1 MKNWWLGFLIGLGLI
16 ASGAARAEVHALV
29 MTIGDYQAGIPSLK
43 GVMHDRESARSIA
56 HLLGVKDE
64 NILQFHDEQLTLNGM
79 RQAFDELDARVAVGD
94 KVFIYY
100 SGHGSRQRVNDPE
113 ERCAESLV
121 AANGYGLT
129 DAEME
134 ARLKQLAKRAQKI
147 IAMFDSCHSG
157 GATVRGMNNVA
168 FAPKFWSKGGEETC
182 EKPVNIITRNLG
194 LAARTVGSGGN
205 NYVYI
210 AAAKDNEISLDQP
223 GKGGVATQAWLAC
236 MSGGAVDRDG
246 SGGLTVEEIR
256 SCAQEKIDAQLRDVA
271 GFLPHH
277 INVTGNSDLVMTLA
291 ADSPG
296 EPVVVAAPAPVP
308 VSVPVPAPVL
318 APAPVPAVPAH
329 QEQIVQ
335 VQTAPQP
342 VPQTPAVEPVPPA
355 TFRDIFNGRDDLRT
369 VEVMLARSQLKIG
382 KDKLGFSVRSS
393 HAGYVYLLMAGSDG
407 KTFDLLFPN
416 KLDNNN
422 FIQAG
427 QLLQLPRT
435 TWEVTAQGP
444 RGKDHILAIVADAP
458 RDLATLPVMNAG
470 PFSVVET
477 TSGGKRGIQLVTASP
492 TPALKH
498 ECAAPKQRTLAIS
511 RVCSDAYGAALA
523 TVEEVE

>member
-1 MKNWWLGFLIGLGLI
+1 MKKWLPGLLFFCGLL
-16 ASGAARAEVHALV
+16 ASAAVRAETHALI

-43 GVMHDRESARSIA
+43 GVVHDRESARSIA

-64 NILQFHDEQLTLNGM
+64 NILQFHDGQLTLNGM
-79 RQAFDELDARVAVGD
+79 QHAFDELDKRVAVGD

-121 AANGYGLT
+121 SVNGYGLT

-134 ARLKQLAKRAQKI
+134 ARLKKLSSRAQKI
-147 IAMFDSCHSG
+147 IALFDACHSG
-157 GATVRGMNNVA
+157 GATVRGIKDEA
-168 FAPKFWSKGGEETC
+168 FAPKFWSKGGESAC
-182 EKPVNIITRNLG
+182 EKPVNVLTRNLN
-194 LAARTVGSGGN
+194 LAARTAGSGGN

-210 AAAKDNEISLDQP
+210 AAAQDNEISLDQP

-236 MSGGAVDRDG
+236 MSGEAVDTDR

-256 SCAQEKIDAQLRDVA
+256 VCAQEKINTQLKNA
-271 GFLPHH
+271 LGFLPHH
-277 INVTGNSDLVMTLA
+277 LNVTGNADLVMTLA

-296 EPVVVAAPAPVP
+296 EPVEAVAATPVP
-308 VSVPVPAPVL
+308 EPEPPVPPVQ
-318 APAPVPAVPAH
+318 AQ
-329 QEQIVQ
+329 QEQVVEVQ
-335 VQTAPQP
+335 PAPQP
-342 VPQTPAVEPVPPA
+342 VLQPPPVESLPPA

-369 VEVMLARSQLKIG
+369 VEISLSRDKLRIG
-382 KDKLGFSVRSS
+382 KDNLGFSVRSS
-393 HAGYVYLLMAGSDG
+393 HAGYLYLLMAGSDG

-422 FIQAG
+422 FTQAG
-427 QLLQLPRT
+427 QVLQLPRT
-435 TWEVTAQGP
+435 TWELTAQGP
-444 RGKDHILAIVADAP
+444 RGKDHILVIVADAP
-458 RDLATLPVMNAG
+458 RDLAKLPLANAG
-470 PFSVVET
+470 PFSVVEA
-477 TSGGKRGIQLVTASP
+477 TSSGKRGIQLVTASP
-492 TPALKH
+492 APILQAD
-498 ECAAPKQRTLAIS
+498 CATAKQRTLAVS